1 MQANKMENH
10 KETIATNIE
19 CNYRDLEILVLLVD
33 IVLLV
38 RSVLVNDLELIV
50 SLNNELHELV

>member
-1 MQANKMENH
+1 MENH